1 MSPLNMLRSLKGN
14 SKIGLIL
21 MAYIAFIALGMQEG
35 LLGIAWPTMRVDF
48 SIPLDSIGIL
58 LVASVIGYMTSSF
71 MSGALVTRMGIGR
84 LLLVSFALAGAAF
97 IGYALAPSWWMLIIM
112 SVFAGLGAGAID
124 AGLNT
129 YVAANFGEGS
139 MQWLHASFGVGATFG
154 PIIMT
159 AALTAFNSWRPGY
172 GVVGSVRIALAM
184 CFVFTL
190 PMWSRKTTLSEAN
203 EPKTI
208 TDYKTPMGQTLQQP
222 SVWLSALMFFT
233 YVGAEISLG
242 TWIYSLLVEARG
254 VDPTMAGIWTG
265 SFWATFTL
273 GRVLAGL
280 YARRIGVHRLVQGCL
295 VIALVGTILLV
306 WNPSSLANLLAVVLI
321 GFSIAPIFPAMM
333 SGTSRRVGESSAVNT
348 IGIQMTATGLGT
360 AVIPGLLGIL
370 ARNYSLEIIPICLV
384 VVFLAV
390 FISYRLSMALQ
401 THQERLYEH
410 SDISR

>member
-1 MSPLNMLRSLKGN
+1 MLRTMKGN
-14 SKIGLIL
+14 PKIGLIL

-48 SIPLDSIGIL
+48 SLPLDSIGIL
-58 LVASVIGYMTSSF
+58 LIASVIGYMTSSF
-71 MSGALVTRMGIGR
+71 LSGILVTRVGIGR
-84 LLLVSFALAGAAF
+84 LLIISFALAGAAF
-97 IGYALAPSWWMLIIM
+97 IGYAVAPSWWLVNLL

-139 MQWLHASFGVGATFG
+139 MQWLHASFGFGATLG

-159 AALTAFNSWRPGY
+159 AALTAFQSWRPGY
-172 GVVGSVRIALAM
+172 GAVGSVRLALAL
-184 CFVFTL
+184 CFVV
-190 PMWSRKTTLSEAN
+190 TLSMWRRKDAPGAN
-203 EPKTI
+203 DKPKTM
-208 TDYKTPMGQTLQQP
+208 TDYKTPMVQTLRRS
-222 SVWLSALMFFT
+222 SVWLSGLMFFT

-254 VDPTMAGIWTG
+254 IDPTTAGIWTG
-265 SFWATFTL
+265 SFWAVFTL

-280 YARRIGVHRLVQGCL
+280 YARRVGVHRLVQGCL
-295 VIALVGTILLV
+295 AGALLGTILLV
-306 WNPSSLANLLAVVLI
+306 WNPSQLANLLAVVII

-333 SGTSRRVGESSAVNT
+333 SGTRQRVGEPFAANT

-360 AVIPGLLGIL
+360 AVIPALLGIL
-370 ARNYSLEIIPICLV
+370 ARNYSLETIPICLV

-390 FISYRLSMALQ
+390 FAFYRLSMTIQLF
-401 THQERLYEH
+401 QERNYEN
-410 SDISR
+410 SIVSR